1 MGFILESC
9 GAAERNAERPRMHSD
24 ADGSTPR
31 RGDEQSGVVGV
42 IALEAKSVAAVG
54 KVICSF

>member
-1 MGFILESC
+1 
-9 GAAERNAERPRMHSD
+9 MHSH

-31 RGDEQSGVVGV
+31 RGNEQSEVAGV